1 MIRSNSRWLLLLCC
15 CQLFIMLV
23 FINYS
28 AVLPILRL
36 EWGMNNTQAGMI
48 FSTYQLG
55 YIASGVL
62 LSALTDRMNT
72 KLIFTSEA
80 AQPGPRYRLTY
91 IKTGD
96 DTLKMTFEIAP
107 PNDPSK
113 FKTYIEAAARRKA
126 ADSRPGTQ

>member
-1 MIRSNSRWLLLLCC
+1 MKKALPGSDSRWLILLCS

-28 AVLPILRL
+28 AILPILRR
-36 EWGMNNTQAGMI
+36 EWGMSNTQAGMI

-72 KLIFTSEA
+72 KLIFITA
-80 AQPGPRYRLTY
+80 ALW
-91 IKTGD
+91 
-96 DTLKMTFEIAP
+96 
-107 PNDPSK
+107 S
-113 FKTYIEAAARRKA
+113 AAANLLFALYAHDFNSGLLLRA
-126 ADSRPGTQ
+126 L